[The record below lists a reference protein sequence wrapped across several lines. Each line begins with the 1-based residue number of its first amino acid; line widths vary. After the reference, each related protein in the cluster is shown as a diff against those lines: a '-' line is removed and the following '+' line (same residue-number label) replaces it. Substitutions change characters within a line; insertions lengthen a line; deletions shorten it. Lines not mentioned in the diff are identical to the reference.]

1 MSNALKYFIV
11 LVVMLGCTSTGIC
24 QSTETVNIGRGDV
37 KVYVPSSY
45 DKSKPLPLIV
55 ALHGFSANSSI
66 IERYWR
72 LQDLVD
78 AKQFLLCLPNGT
90 KNSKGQRF
98 WNATDMCCDTE
109 DSGTDDSGYLLALV
123 EHIESTYVVDPLSIH
138 FAGHSNGGFMSYR
151 MACDHAEK
159 IASIVSLAGATYID
173 NSEHVP
179 SEPVHVLQIHGT
191 LDTVI
196 KYDGGCWK
204 GDCYPSALKSVEVWA
219 KFNNCKMPSIE
230 VGTLDLDAFIP
241 DSETTIVRYEPNG
254 EYGCVSELWAI
265 QDASHAPSFN
275 QSFPARIIDWM
286 LLHRKQVMEDVD
298 SSASTD

>member
-1 MSNALKYFIV
+1 MRNTMKWFVFA
-11 LVVMLGCTSTGIC
+11 VVIFGCTVTGIC
-24 QSTETVNIGRGDV
+24 QSTQTVNIGRGDV
-37 KVYVPSSY
+37 KVYVPSNY

-55 ALHGFSANSSI
+55 ALHGFTASSNI
-66 IERYWR
+66 MERYWK

-98 WNATDMCCDTE
+98 WNATEMCCDTE
-109 DSGTDDSGYLLALV
+109 DIGTDDSGYLLALV
-123 EHIESTYVVDPLSIH
+123 EHIESAYAVDPLSIH
-138 FAGHSNGGFMSYR
+138 FTGHSNGGFMSYR

-173 NSEHVP
+173 SSEHIP

-204 GDCYPSALKSVEVWA
+204 GDCYPSALKSVEIWA
-219 KFNNCKMPSIE
+219 KFNNCKMNSKQVDNI
-230 VGTLDLDAFIP
+230 DLDAFISG
-241 DSETTIVRYEPNG
+241 SETTNVRYEPSSEN
-254 EYGCVSELWAI
+254 GCVSELWAI
-265 QDASHAPSFN
+265 QGASHAPSFN
-275 QSFPARIIDWM
+275 QSFPARIVDWM
-286 LLHRKQVMEDVD
+286 LQHRKQDQAEPKPD
-298 SSASTD
+298 SESN